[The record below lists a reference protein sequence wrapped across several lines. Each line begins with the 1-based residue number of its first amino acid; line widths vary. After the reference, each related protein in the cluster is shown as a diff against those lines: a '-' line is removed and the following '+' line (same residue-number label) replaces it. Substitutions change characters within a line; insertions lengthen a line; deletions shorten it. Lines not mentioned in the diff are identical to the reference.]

1 MCLDGSFINWLWPL
15 NRPKQLHAREQF
27 TLSAWYAMSSALK
40 MTCISERK
48 TKNVATVCLAPI
60 FGQST
65 GQITAQVL
73 MKNRELPT
81 PQMLV
86 NSSGQFLSGWYAISS
101 ALKRTGISER
111 HQKSFY
117 WLFINWLSSWPC
129 NQQTKLMPRCWCRT
143 GNCWSQHCHDCS
155 THPI

>member
-15 NRPKQLHAREQF
+15 NRPKQLYTSEQF
-27 TLSAWYAMSSALK
+27 TLSAWYAVSSALK
-40 MTCISERK
+40 RTCISERK
-48 TKNVATVCLAPI
+48 TKNVATVCLAPS

-117 WLFINWLSSWPC
+117 CLFIMWLWPGNQQAKSWPGC
-129 NQQTKLMPRCWCRT
+129 
-143 GNCWSQHCHDCS
+143 
-155 THPI
+155 

>member
-15 NRPKQLHAREQF
+15 NRPKQLYASEQF

-73 MKNRELPT
+73 MKNRKLPT

-86 NSSGQFLSGWYAISS
+86 NASGQFLSGWYAMSR

-111 HQKSFY
+111 RQK
-117 WLFINWLSSWPC
+117 LFLLFVYQLALAW
-129 NQQTKLMPRCWCRT
+129 
-143 GNCWSQHCHDCS
+143 
-155 THPI
+155 

>member
-1 MCLDGSFINWLWPL
+1 
-15 NRPKQLHAREQF
+15 
-27 TLSAWYAMSSALK
+27 MSGALK
-40 MTCISERK
+40 MTDISERG
-48 TKNVATVCLAPI
+48 TKSVITVCLSPG

-86 NSSGQFLSGWYAISS
+86 DASWQFLSGWYAISG

-111 HQKSFY
+111 HRRCFY
-117 WLFINWLSSWPC
+117 CWFINWLWPGNQKAKSW
-129 NQQTKLMPRCWCRT
+129 PRCWCRT

-155 THPI
+155 TRPKGSMHPWSHAYLGESCWSWCHHTYVYTHIHK

>member
-1 MCLDGSFINWLWPL
+1 VCLDGSFINWFWPL
-15 NRPKQLHAREQF
+15 NIPKQLYASEQL
-27 TLSAWYAMSSALK
+27 TLSSWYAVSSALK
-40 MTCISERK
+40 RTCISERK

-73 MKNRELPT
+73 MKNRKLPT

-86 NSSGQFLSGWYAISS
+86 NASGQFLSGWYAISS

-111 HQKSFY
+111 HQKVFL
-117 WLFINWLSSWPC
+117 LFVYQLALAW
-129 NQQTKLMPRCWCRT
+129 
-143 GNCWSQHCHDCS
+143 
-155 THPI
+155 